1 MKAKRDVFF
10 GDEHEAFRDSM
21 RRFVAKEISPRINEW
36 EEQGCYD
43 KTIFKRM
50 GELGLL
56 GLNYPVKYAGQEA
69 DIKMSIVF
77 WEELCRCGALGFPM
91 SVMVH
96 TDMASPSLAH
106 AGSDRQKDKYLR
118 PVCSGE
124 KLMAIA
130 MTEPNHGSDVA
141 SIETRA
147 ILEGDFYRVNGTKM
161 FITNG
166 TKADVINTVV
176 RTGGP
181 GAGGISLILIDT
193 DTPGFSVGK
202 KLNKM
207 GMLSSDTAELVFED
221 CLVPKENLL
230 GEEGKG
236 FYALMAGLE
245 KERLSACALS
255 YMAAEVALDEAIKY
269 ARTRIQFGKP
279 IISFQ
284 VISHM
289 IADMAT
295 EIEAGKRLA
304 YHAASMYDAKMEC
317 NKEVSMAKLFCS
329 EMALKV
335 IDRAV
340 QIHGGYGFMREYVVE
355 RLYRDAK
362 LITIGAGTSQIM
374 KHIIIREM
382 GLRA

>member
-1 MKAKRDVFF
+1 MKRDYFF
-10 GDEHEAFRDSM
+10 TDENNAFRDSV
-21 RRFVAKEISPRINEW
+21 RRFVQKEITPKIDEW
-36 EEQGCYD
+36 EEKGCYD

-56 GLNYPVKYAGQEA
+56 GLSYPPEYGGQGA
-69 DIKMSIVF
+69 DIRMTLVF

-106 AGSDRQKDKYLR
+106 AGSDKQKDKYLR

-124 KLMAIA
+124 KLMAVA

-147 ILEGDFYRVNGTKM
+147 VLEGNFYRVNGTKM

-166 TKADVINTVV
+166 TKADFINTVV

-181 GAGGISLILIDT
+181 GVKGISLLLIDT
-193 DTPGFSVGK
+193 DTPGFAVGK
-202 KLNKM
+202 ELKKM
-207 GMLSSDTAELVFED
+207 GMLSSDTAELIFED

-245 KERLSACALS
+245 RERLSACALS
-255 YMAAEVALDEAIKY
+255 YMGAEVALAEAIKY
-269 ARTRIQFGKP
+269 AQTRIQFGKP
-279 IISFQ
+279 IVSFQ
-284 VISHM
+284 VINHM

-304 YHAASMYDAKMEC
+304 YHAASMYDAKIEC

-329 EMALKV
+329 EMALRV

-374 KHIIIREM
+374 KHVIIREM
-382 GLRA
+382 GLRT

>member
-1 MKAKRDVFF
+1 MKRDYFF
-10 GDEHEAFRDSM
+10 TDENNAFRDSV
-21 RRFVAKEISPRINEW
+21 RRFVQREITPKINEW
-36 EEQGCYD
+36 EEKGCYD

-56 GLNYPVKYAGQEA
+56 GLSYPPEYGGQGA
-69 DIKMSIVF
+69 DIRMTLVF

-106 AGSDRQKDKYLR
+106 AGSDKQKDKYLR
-118 PVCSGE
+118 SVCSGE
-124 KLMAIA
+124 KLMAVA

-147 ILEGDFYRVNGTKM
+147 VREGDFYRVNGTKM

-166 TKADVINTVV
+166 TKADFINTVV
-176 RTGGP
+176 RTSGP
-181 GAGGISLILIDT
+181 GVKGISLLLIDT
-193 DTPGFSVGK
+193 DTPGFAVGK
-202 KLNKM
+202 ELKKM
-207 GMLSSDTAELVFED
+207 GMLSSDTAELIFED

-255 YMAAEVALDEAIKY
+255 YMGAEVALDETIKY
-269 ARTRIQFGKP
+269 AQTRIQFGKP

-284 VISHM
+284 VINHM

-295 EIEAGKRLA
+295 EVEAGKRLA
-304 YHAASMYDAKMEC
+304 YHAASMYDAKIEC

-329 EMALKV
+329 EMALRV
-335 IDRAV
+335 IDKAV

-362 LITIGAGTSQIM
+362 LVTIGAGTSQIM

-382 GLRA
+382 GLRT

>member
-21 RRFVAKEISPRINEW
+21 RRFVAKEISPQIDEW

-43 KTIFKRM
+43 KAIFKRM
-50 GELGLL
+50 GDLGLL
-56 GLNYPVKYAGQEA
+56 GLSYPMEYGGQEA
-69 DIKMSIVF
+69 DIRMSLVF

-181 GAGGISLILIDT
+181 GVGGISLILIDT

-255 YMAAEVALDEAIKY
+255 YMGAEVALDEAIKY
-269 ARTRIQFGKP
+269 AQTRIQFGKP